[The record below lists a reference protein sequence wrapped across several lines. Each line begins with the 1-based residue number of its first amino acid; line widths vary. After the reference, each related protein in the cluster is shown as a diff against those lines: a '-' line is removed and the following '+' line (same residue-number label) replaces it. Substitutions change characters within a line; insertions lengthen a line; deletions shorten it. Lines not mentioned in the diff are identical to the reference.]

1 MSTIKAYKAFNHDW
15 TCRGFKYE
23 VGETYKHNGSI
34 NLCEA
39 GFHACEAPLD
49 VLGYY
54 PPTAMFA
61 EVELGEAS
69 GEKAHD
75 TKRVGK
81 SITVKAALSIAGLVS
96 AQIEWVSKQAD
107 ANISSGYNSKA
118 ASSGYNSKAAS
129 SGYNS
134 TAASSGYNSKAASS
148 GDNSTAEAAG
158 AQTVAMVAGC
168 NGHAR
173 AGAGGAFALAWADG
187 EQMRIAVGIV
197 GEGGIKPDTW
207 YRVEAGTLVEVAL

>member
-118 ASSGYNSKAAS
+118 ASSG
-129 SGYNS
+129 
-134 TAASSGYNSKAASS
+134 
-148 GDNSTAEAAG
+148 DNSTAEAAG